1 MNESLTTEQRV
12 ELVMMAIGR
21 IRAAKEEYG
30 RLNAEPR
37 VGQTEIRSYRK
48 HLEAMEAEF
57 GWQWQNV
64 ERIFKDRGII
74 P

>member
-12 ELVMMAIGR
+12 ELVMMAIHR

-30 RLNAEPR
+30 RLNAEPK
-37 VGQTEIRSYRK
+37 VGTAEIKNYRK
-48 HLEAMEAEF
+48 YLETTEAEF
-57 GWQWQNV
+57 SWQWQNV
-64 ERIFKDRGII
+64 ERIFKDKGII